1 MTLSRDRLLP
11 AAIVGG
17 LLAIGLIGGGALVG
31 QGVVNAR
38 AGDRSVTVRG
48 LSERDVKADLAVLP
62 IRFTASGD
70 VLSEVQARID
80 TDLATVRQFLTAQ
93 GYPADAIDLGRLEVA
108 DTRSREYA
116 SQTGGPRFIL
126 AQTVVVRTLDVDR
139 VQVTTRSLNDL
150 VRQGVVLQDFRGPS
164 YIFTRLN
171 DVRPAMIAE
180 ATASAR
186 TGAEQFA
193 KDSGAPLGPI
203 KSAGQG
209 SFQILPRDGE
219 GEGEETSS
227 LHKKIRVV
235 TTISYRLR

>member
-1 MTLSRDRLLP
+1 MDNARLIP
-11 AAIVGG
+11 AAVVGG
-17 LLAIGLIGGGALVG
+17 LLAIGLVGGGALIG

-48 LSERDVKADLAVLP
+48 LAEKDVEADLAVLP
-62 IRFTASGD
+62 IRFSASGD
-70 VLSEVQARID
+70 VLSEVQTRID
-80 TDLATVRQFLTAQ
+80 GDLATVRQFLKAQ
-93 GYPADAIDLGRLEVA
+93 AYPDASVDLGRLEVT

-126 AQTVVVRTLDVDR
+126 AQTVIVRTNDVDR
-139 VQVTTRSLNDL
+139 VQTTTRSLNDL
-150 VRQGVVLQDFRGPS
+150 VRQGVVLQDFQGPS
-164 YIFTRLN
+164 YIFTKLN

-180 ATASAR
+180 ATAAAR

-193 KDSGAPLGPI
+193 KDSGAPLGSI

-209 SFQILPRDGE
+209 SFEILPRDGSGDE
-219 GEGEETSS
+219 SS
-227 LHKKIRVV
+227 ALNKKIRVV